1 MKISLFLKNLPF
13 WKLPYMLRSLS
24 ADAHTQSLV
33 HPDAVTKLL
42 MLKVL
47 EHICTHYGLPVL

>member
-1 MKISLFLKNLPF
+1 
-13 WKLPYMLRSLS
+13 MLRSLS